1 MTNKHRVLFV
11 HQEITP
17 YLPETPMS
25 LIGRNLPQATQE
37 LGKEIRIFMPRY
49 GNINER
55 RNQLHEVIRLSGMNL
70 IINDTDHPLIIK
82 VASIQKAR
90 MQIYFI
96 DNDDFFTKKKYTI
109 YDTDGKFCEENDD
122 RIVFFNRGVIETVRK
137 LNWSPDIIHCTGW
150 LTALMPIFIKKA
162 FKDNP
167 LFNESKI
174 VYSIYDDTFKGQ
186 LKAGFE
192 KKVKL
197 PGINAKDLKYFKEAS
212 YVNITKSA
220 IDYSDGIIL
229 GSKKINPTVAE
240 YLKSC
245 DKPIL
250 EYQGEEN
257 YAEAYNAFYD
267 QILNSK

>member
-1 MTNKHRVLFV
+1 
-11 HQEITP
+11 
-17 YLPETPMS
+17 
-25 LIGRNLPQATQE
+25 
-37 LGKEIRIFMPRY
+37 
-49 GNINER
+49 
-55 RNQLHEVIRLSGMNL
+55 
-70 IINDTDHPLIIK
+70 
-82 VASIQKAR
+82 
-90 MQIYFI
+90 
-96 DNDDFFTKKKYTI
+96 
-109 YDTDGKFCEENDD
+109 
-122 RIVFFNRGVIETVRK
+122 
-137 LNWSPDIIHCTGW
+137 
-150 LTALMPIFIKKA
+150 MPIFIKKA

-186 LKAGFE
+186 LKSGFE

-212 YVNITKSA
+212 YVNITKAA

-250 EYQGEEN
+250 EYQGPDN

-267 QILNSK
+267 QILNSKWLANWKHIIFFQKFLKRYLLAL